1 MSSDDVL
8 TIDREELRQKIA
20 RHDDFKLVM
29 ALTDWD
35 FQRKRIPGSIH
46 FETPD
51 AMMKALRKDDDIV
64 VYCSNLACR
73 RSIVAYHILVD
84 NGYTRVR
91 RYAEGIDD
99 WEQAGLP
106 LEGEWIK
113 KG

>member
-29 ALTDWD
+29 SLTDWD
-35 FQRKRIPGSIH
+35 FRRKRIPGSIH

-51 AMMKALRKDDDIV
+51 EMMKALKKDDDIV

-84 NGYTRVR
+84 NGYARVR

-113 KG
+113 TA